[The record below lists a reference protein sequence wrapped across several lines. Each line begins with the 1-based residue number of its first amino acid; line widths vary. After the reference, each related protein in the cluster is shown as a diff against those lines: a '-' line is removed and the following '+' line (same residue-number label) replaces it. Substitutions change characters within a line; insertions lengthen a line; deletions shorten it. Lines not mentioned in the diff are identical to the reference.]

1 VTPTAAVKAGIDVHG
16 KEVTTLTAAPPP
28 HELHG
33 SGPRPVIALHGWFG
47 DRTSYRPLM
56 RWIDAES
63 FTYALMDQ
71 RGYGDSRATDGAFTV
86 EEIAGDAIAL
96 ADCLGW
102 KAFSVVGHSMGGKV
116 AQRLVADAPDRVTAL
131 VGISP
136 VPASGAGMDDDV
148 FAFFAGARDD
158 ADVRRAI
165 IDRTTGGRLPG
176 AWLDAT
182 VRCSLECSTAQ
193 AFGRYLS
200 SWSRGDF
207 HEKIRDAGTPALFI
221 VGEHDPEL
229 SADTMRETVLRWFR
243 NARLVSFANAGHYA
257 MDETPLDLVAT
268 VEQFLRQ
275 ATEPSS

>member
-1 VTPTAAVKAGIDVHG
+1 MN
-16 KEVTTLTAAPPP
+16 AAPPP

-56 RWIDAES
+56 RWIDAAS

-71 RGYGDSRATDGAFTV
+71 RGYGDSRGAVGAFTV
-86 EEIAGDAIAL
+86 EEIAGDALAL
-96 ADCLGW
+96 ADSLGW
-102 KAFSVVGHSMGGKV
+102 ENFAVIGHSMGGKV

-148 FAFFAGARDD
+148 FAFFDRARDD
-158 ADVRRAI
+158 PDVRRAI
-165 IDRTTGGRLPG
+165 IARTTGERLPG

-182 VRCSLECSTAQ
+182 VRYSLECSTRQ
-193 AFGRYLS
+193 AFGRYLP

-207 HEKIRDAGTPALFI
+207 HERMRDAGTPALFI

-229 SADTMRETVLRWFR
+229 SADTMRKTVLQWFR

-275 ATEPSS
+275 ATSPIEWT

>member
-1 VTPTAAVKAGIDVHG
+1 M
-16 KEVTTLTAAPPP
+16 TAAPPP
-28 HELHG
+28 YELHG
-33 SGPRPVIALHGWFG
+33 SGPRRVIALHGWFG

-56 RWIDAES
+56 RWIDTGS
-63 FTYALMDQ
+63 FSYALMDQ
-71 RGYGDSRATDGAFTV
+71 RGYGEARGAGGAFTV

-96 ADCLGW
+96 ADGLGW
-102 KAFSVVGHSMGGKV
+102 QNFAVIGHSMGGKA
-116 AQRLVADAPDRVTAL
+116 AQRIVADVPGRVTAL

-148 FAFFAGARDD
+148 FAFFTRARDD

-165 IDRTTGGRLPG
+165 IAQTTGGRLPG

-182 VRCSLECSTAQ
+182 VRYSLECSSRE
-193 AFGRYLS
+193 AFGRYLP

-207 HEKIRDAGTPALFI
+207 HQNLRDVGLPALFV

-229 SADTMRETVLRWFR
+229 GADTMRSTVLRWFG

-268 VEQFLRQ
+268 IEQFLRQ
-275 ATEPSS
+275 AT

>member
-1 VTPTAAVKAGIDVHG
+1 MN
-16 KEVTTLTAAPPP
+16 AAPPP
-28 HELHG
+28 PAHELHG

-71 RGYGDSRATDGAFTV
+71 RGYGDSRGSAGTFTV
-86 EEIAGDAIAL
+86 EEIAGDAIRL
-96 ADCLGW
+96 ADSLGW
-102 KAFSVVGHSMGGKV
+102 EKFAVIGHSMGGKV
-116 AQRLVADAPDRVTAL
+116 AQRLVADVPGRVTAL

-158 ADVRRAI
+158 ADSRRSI
-165 IDRTTGGRLPG
+165 IARTTGGRLPG

-182 VRCSLECSTAQ
+182 VRYSLECSTRE

-207 HEKIRDAGTPALFI
+207 HQQIRDAGTPALFI
-221 VGEHDPEL
+221 VGEHDPEI
-229 SADTMRETVLRWFR
+229 SAETMRNTVLQWFR
-243 NARLVSFANAGHYA
+243 NARLVSFPSAGHYA

-268 VEQFLRQ
+268 VERFLRE
-275 ATEPSS
+275 ATSPAN

>member
-1 VTPTAAVKAGIDVHG
+1 L
-16 KEVTTLTAAPPP
+16 EVTTMNAVPAP

-33 SGPRPVIALHGWFG
+33 SGPRRVIALHGWFG

-71 RGYGDSRATDGAFTV
+71 RGYGDSRDAAGAFTV
-86 EEIAGDAIAL
+86 EEIAGDALAL
-96 ADCLGW
+96 ADSLGW
-102 KAFSVVGHSMGGKV
+102 EDFAVIGHSMGGKV
-116 AQRLVADAPDRVTAL
+116 AQRLVADAPGRVAAL

-148 FAFFAGARDD
+148 FAFFARARDD

-165 IDRTTGGRLPG
+165 IARSTGDRLPG

-182 VRCSLECSTAQ
+182 VRHSLECSTRQ
-193 AFGRYLS
+193 AFGRYLP

-207 HEKIRDAGTPALFI
+207 HDQIRDADAPALFV

-229 SADTMRETVLRWFR
+229 GPGTMRKTVLQWFR
-243 NARLVSFANAGHYA
+243 DARLVSFANAGHYA
-257 MDETPLDLVAT
+257 MDETPLDLIAT
-268 VEQFLRQ
+268 IERFLRT
-275 ATEPSS
+275 AT

>member
-1 VTPTAAVKAGIDVHG
+1 
-16 KEVTTLTAAPPP
+16 
-28 HELHG
+28 
-33 SGPRPVIALHGWFG
+33 
-47 DRTSYRPLM
+47 
-56 RWIDAES
+56 
-63 FTYALMDQ
+63 MDQ
-71 RGYGDSRATDGAFTV
+71 RGYGDSRAAGGAFTV

-96 ADCLGW
+96 ADSLGW
-102 KAFSVVGHSMGGKV
+102 ENFAVIGHSMGGKA

-158 ADVRRAI
+158 ADARRAI
-165 IDRTTGGRLPG
+165 IARTTGGRLPA

-182 VRCSLECSTAQ
+182 VRYSLECSTRE
-193 AFGRYLS
+193 AFGRYLP

-207 HEKIRDAGTPALFI
+207 HQELRDAGTPALFI

-229 SADTMRETVLRWFR
+229 GRGHDAQDRAAVVPATPS
-243 NARLVSFANAGHYA
+243 LVSFANAGHYA

-268 VEQFLRQ
+268 IERFLRQ
-275 ATEPSS
+275 ATEQVS

>member
-1 VTPTAAVKAGIDVHG
+1 MNAAAPPPP
-16 KEVTTLTAAPPP
+16 PPP

-33 SGPRPVIALHGWFG
+33 SGPRHVIALHGWFG

-63 FTYALMDQ
+63 FSYALMDQ
-71 RGYGDSRATDGAFTV
+71 RGYGDARAADGEFTV
-86 EEIAGDAIAL
+86 EEIARDAVAL
-96 ADCLGW
+96 ADRLGW
-102 KAFSVVGHSMGGKV
+102 EKFAVIGHSMGGKA
-116 AQRLVADAPDRVTAL
+116 AQRLVADAPDRISAL

-158 ADVRRAI
+158 ADARRAI
-165 IDRTTGGRLPG
+165 IARTTGGRLPA

-182 VRCSLECSTAQ
+182 VRYSLECSTRE
-193 AFGRYLS
+193 AFGRYLP

-207 HEKIRDAGTPALFI
+207 HQQLRDAGTPALFI

-229 SADTMRETVLRWFR
+229 GADTMRRTVLQWFHD
-243 NARLVSFANAGHYA
+243 ARLVSLANAGHYA
-257 MDETPLDLVAT
+257 MDETPLDLVALI
-268 VEQFLRQ
+268 EEFLLQ
-275 ATEPSS
+275 AKVASHE